1 MPLYVHHQLV
11 NTVCGYFRQALR
23 TIDCI
28 SVAFPSGSMIGIPKI
43 RIMEIIN
50 KLDID
55 KLEGEAR
62 GIDSG
67 TISFL
72 GLNGTAY
79 LNIVIRTI
87 VIAPIE
93 TIIGAS
99 DGVL

>member
-1 MPLYVHHQLV
+1 MPLYVHQLV
-11 NTVCGYFRQALR
+11 NTVCSYLRQALR

-28 SVAFPSGSMIGIPKI
+28 SVAFPSGSMIGVPKI

-50 KLDID
+50 KLDIN

-62 GIDSG
+62 GIYSG
-67 TISFL
+67 AISFL
-72 GLNGTAY
+72 GLNGTAD

-87 VIAPIE
+87 LIAPIE

-99 DGVL
+99 DGI